1 MSTSI
6 GHFYLENKSVFR
18 VYAPLLEQLDLN
30 LIEQHRLIPM
40 HKDELGYW
48 MCSIPALSAGSRY
61 MLRVKGK
68 DYPDPASRSQ
78 PDGVHKASAVV
89 ANYVTTIDPNWR
101 GIKID
106 NAIIY
111 ELHLGTFTPEGNL
124 AALTARL
131 DYLQNL
137 GINVIELLPLNA
149 FPGQRNWGYD
159 GVYQFALQSN
169 YGTLQDLQELINQ
182 AHSRGIAVILDVVYN
197 HFGPEGNYSAVF
209 APLMVQA
216 ETPWGAAINFDQAY
230 SWGIREF
237 FLANV
242 RFWLEEVKFDGFRMD
257 AVSCIYDNSSEHILR
272 DIVDLAKSI
281 GTAQNRE
288 IIMIAEHLR
297 NDRWVTNPRKYNY
310 DSQWNDDLNYAIFSY
325 LTKET
330 THNYQNFGQ
339 FADILKALNSGFVMD
354 GSRKCNLYKTFKGS
368 SGVGTHPRE
377 HIVHIQDHDQV
388 GNRAHGDRMI
398 SSYGRA
404 KALLGITAVL
414 ASPYIPMLFM
424 GEEYGETQPFWFFT
438 DFNDASVI
446 SGVRN
451 GRKREFSYQGYEPLD
466 PQSEAAFLQS
476 KLDWHKLTQPEHQQI
491 FEYYQQ
497 LIRLKK
503 HGVIGAISRDN
514 LTIDAVGE
522 VIIMRNLNSTVYLN
536 FGANSQTF
544 SVECKLLL
552 SSDSNTLI
560 TQQQL
565 TLNGFCAAIVQ
576 TELHRTKA

>member
-1 MSTSI
+1 
-6 GHFYLENKSVFR
+6 
-18 VYAPLLEQLDLN
+18 
-30 LIEQHRLIPM
+30 
-40 HKDELGYW
+40 
-48 MCSIPALSAGSRY
+48 
-61 MLRVKGK
+61 
-68 DYPDPASRSQ
+68 
-78 PDGVHKASAVV
+78 
-89 ANYVTTIDPNWR
+89 
-101 GIKID
+101 
-106 NAIIY
+106 
-111 ELHLGTFTPEGNL
+111 
-124 AALTARL
+124 
-131 DYLQNL
+131 
-137 GINVIELLPLNA
+137 
-149 FPGQRNWGYD
+149 
-159 GVYQFALQSN
+159 
-169 YGTLQDLQELINQ
+169 
-182 AHSRGIAVILDVVYN
+182 
-197 HFGPEGNYSAVF
+197 
-209 APLMVQA
+209 
-216 ETPWGAAINFDQAY
+216 
-230 SWGIREF
+230 
-237 FLANV
+237 
-242 RFWLEEVKFDGFRMD
+242 
-257 AVSCIYDNSSEHILR
+257 
-272 DIVDLAKSI
+272 
-281 GTAQNRE
+281 
-288 IIMIAEHLR
+288 
-297 NDRWVTNPRKYNY
+297 
-310 DSQWNDDLNYAIFSY
+310 
-325 LTKET
+325 
-330 THNYQNFGQ
+330 
-339 FADILKALNSGFVMD
+339 
-354 GSRKCNLYKTFKGS
+354 
-368 SGVGTHPRE
+368 
-377 HIVHIQDHDQV
+377 
-388 GNRAHGDRMI
+388 MI